1 MAAGALSSC
10 LKSFRIS
17 TLSRFQKDFVFF
29 PHSLAGWLRKIGER
43 LWVSFWFVPIATITL
58 FAALAFLMVQVDKW
72 ADVRFQ
78 RGRFWFIF
86 ENSTNASRDALNTI
100 SKGFLSISG
109 VTFSILLVAF
119 TMVNISDG
127 QLVGLLPLSP
137 SPLSDA
143 GPITNRLVSQP
154 QAANRYTPRLIATFA
169 EDKMTQA
176 TLGTFL
182 GIFLYGLIV
191 QRSIVSYDEGERFL
205 PHLSILFAFGLTMG
219 GLFLYVLFIHHVAVH
234 LHINGIA
241 ARLAAQ
247 ITASMIHLFPTHLG
261 QPIET
266 SEEEQADEGW
276 IKELTKS
283 ESGVDNP
290 GASWL
295 PVRAENSGY
304 ITSIDDAALLKWT
317 DVADILYRM
326 EHAVGTFVVTGEPL
340 GYYRLHN
347 RWSSSSLPRAHRDE
361 SSVHSLTPRYVLRAY
376 TISHARNVRQ
386 DPEFGLQQ
394 LVDIALQ
401 ALSSSLHDI
410 STVRVCID
418 WLYNTVRIAAD
429 RKAPPRVRCCK
440 AEKYNGESGAD
451 KARIIAVGPTFESML
466 HTAFVDLRQHSV
478 AQVAVLRFQFE
489 AFQKLASDVRNI
501 RRLQILEDF
510 VRLYEPLTEAGIDAA
525 HDREQ
530 IKQAYRHLLEA
541 IDRHRVHLLQE
552 EPRDETFTHVTLPME

>member
-10 LKSFRIS
+10 LKGFRIS
-17 TLSRFQKDFVFF
+17 SLSRFQKDFVFF
-29 PHSLAGWLRKIGER
+29 PQSVAAWLRKIGER

-72 ADVRFQ
+72 ANVSFQ

-86 ENSTNASRDALNTI
+86 ENSINACRDALNTI

-119 TMVNISDG
+119 TM
-127 QLVGLLPLSP
+127 
-137 SPLSDA
+137 
-143 GPITNRLVSQP
+143 
-154 QAANRYTPRLIATFA
+154 AANRYTPRLIATFA

-205 PHLSILFAFGLTMG
+205 PHLSILLAYGLTMG

-247 ITASMIHLFPTHLG
+247 TTASMINLFPTHLG

-276 IKELTKS
+276 IRELTKS
-283 ESGVDNP
+283 ESGADNP

-295 PVRAENSGY
+295 PVRAGNSGY

-317 DVADILYRM
+317 DVADILN
-326 EHAVGTFVVTGEPL
+326 H
-340 GYYRLHN
+340 
-347 RWSSSSLPRAHRDE
+347 
-361 SSVHSLTPRYVLRAY
+361 
-376 TISHARNVRQ
+376 
-386 DPEFGLQQ
+386 PEFGLQQ

-440 AEKYNGESGAD
+440 AEKYDGQSRAD

-489 AFQKLASDVRNI
+489 AFQKLASDVRNV

-510 VRLYEPLTEAGIDAA
+510 VRLYEPLTEASIDAK

-530 IKQAYRHLLEA
+530 IKQAYQHLLEA

-552 EPRDETFTHVTLPME
+552 EPRDETFTHVTLPM